1 MNTQNDLA
9 ELRQAIERYRNSVPH
24 PDSRAAFLLRFQ
36 DDYETVGD
44 VLAEELFRRCQ
55 ELGESWCGPLVALS
69 RSVRAR
75 KEV

>member
-1 MNTQNDLA
+1 MTDELKDL
-9 ELRQAIERYRNSVPH
+9 RRAIERYRNCVPH
-24 PDSRAAFLLRFQ
+24 PNSRAAFLLRFN

-44 VLAEELFRRCQ
+44 ELAEELFRRCQ